1 MRESIKKDL
10 LKKRKIII
18 DDDDDDDD
26 DEDKN
31 NNNANFKSNSK
42 SKSKTSHNDDDDD
55 EDNEDEDDND
65 DDDNDDDDEDDESPL
80 NHWQVNALID
90 QQNDINPF
98 AIVNKSY
105 GREEAFAIYIE
116 YLAKS
121 LVDKDFVAKVHREST
136 SSVSSSSS
144 KFASTARQTENLIS
158 TCRESLLGSVWAPKF
173 LEQVQN
179 RPFYMRNVCDHDE
192 DERCAACNRT
202 SKRARSAYQ
211 IHLYGTSYNAR
222 RVWDTGRWDKEM
234 PAALFIY
241 NDDEEGVND
250 DDDEDDDN
258 DDSDDDDDEE
268 EDDDDSFIVNDDE
281 DEDEDYDNDK
291 KRKKKKKKLT
301 CAKPWWLQA
310 LPAGLTKGRESRW
323 YLAGHCTFRTQMY
336 HTLLHYKFRLLLKIR
351 EKLKKNGNVDVL
363 LNNDNFIK
371 SEVNRFTKLINDA
384 GKSFGGDEFMRDAW
398 DHHSETRQLTLSMPS
413 GSSKKASSSS
423 SSSSSKKYNTPG
435 ASMVSWLNKDKNTNS
450 SHGSRSSIVIDN
462 VSNDANIFRVDI

>member
-18 DDDDDDDD
+18 DDDDDDDEDNDNNAKSKRKYTHKND
-26 DEDKN
+26 DEEEEDDEN
-31 NNNANFKSNSK
+31 DDEEE
-42 SKSKTSHNDDDDD
+42 DDDDD
-55 EDNEDEDDND
+55 NNNND
-65 DDDNDDDDEDDESPL
+65 DDEDEDDESPL
-80 NHWQVNALID
+80 NHWQVDALLD
-90 QQNDINPF
+90 QRKDINPY
-98 AIVNKSY
+98 AVVNKSY

-121 LVDKDFVAKVHREST
+121 LIDKDFVAKVHREST
-136 SSVSSSSS
+136 SSTSSSSS

-158 TCRESLLGSVWAPKF
+158 TCRESLLGSVWAPAF
-173 LEQVQN
+173 LAQVQS
-179 RPFYMRNVCDHDE
+179 RPFYMRNVCDHE
-192 DERCAACNRT
+192 EEERCAACNRT
-202 SKRARSAYQ
+202 SKKARSAYQ

-234 PAALFIY
+234 PASLFIY

-250 DDDEDDDN
+250 DDEDDDN
-258 DDSDDDDDEE
+258 DDSDDDDEE
-268 EDDDDSFIVNDDE
+268 EDDDDDSFIVNDDY
-281 DEDEDYDNDK
+281 DEDEDYNNDK
-291 KRKKKKKKLT
+291 KRKKKKKKKLT
-301 CAKPWWLQA
+301 CATPWWLQA

-384 GKSFGGDEFMRDAW
+384 GKSFGGEEFMRDAW
-398 DHHSETRQLTLSMPS
+398 DHHSETRQLTLPMPS

-435 ASMVSWLNKDKNTNS
+435 ASMVSWLNKDKKTNS

-462 VSNDANIFRVDI
+462 VSNDANIFRI